1 MPDIEEVETENATE
15 QAAPST
21 PDNIA
26 DINWAQT
33 TPPAPNAHQGS
44 QSTANAQT
52 GAPANTQTE
61 TTAKQT
67 PYELRPEFPEYMNV
81 TQASLYVR
89 SKVVNS
95 VKKIRCAFAQSPAE
109 DSDVHFYDSS
119 NNTHLATGKLKYGKN
134 IHISKDGDISLNV
147 GISNVVMQLKQ
158 LNVEIDL

>member
-1 MPDIEEVETENATE
+1 MPDIEEVVETVGAPATQE
-15 QAAPST
+15 PAT

-26 DINWAQT
+26 DVQT
-33 TPPAPNAHQGS
+33 GS
-44 QSTANAQT
+44 QSTPNAQTGSQSTPANAQT
-52 GAPANTQTE
+52 E
-61 TTAKQT
+61 TAAKHT
-67 PYELRPEFPEYMNV
+67 PYELRAEFPEYMNV
-81 TQASLYVR
+81 TQAGLYVR

-95 VKKIRCAFAQSPAE
+95 VKKIRCAFAQSPVE